1 MDAKAMTDAELL
13 AELEKASD
21 IQVELAAL
29 HAELKRRFGACY
41 MARHLNELREEK
53 ARREAAESF
62 QPGDRVCHKSVVW
75 GINWMPQTIGDGGD
89 GGQGRFGRLHLGRR
103 RRRVPRPGVPR
114 LRVAEGG
121 LRAGKARPAVTPIR
135 ESSGGGISGPGR
147 VCACD
152 RIIHSN

>member
-75 GINWMPQTIGDGGD
+75 DINGVAQAIVMVVRDATADSVTASWVAADGSYHAREYLPVELRKVDWGGKSAPRGDG
-89 GGQGRFGRLHLGRR
+89 
-103 RRRVPRPGVPR
+103 
-114 LRVAEGG
+114 
-121 LRAGKARPAVTPIR
+121 
-135 ESSGGGISGPGR
+135 ES
-147 VCACD
+147 
-152 RIIHSN
+152 